1 MSATI
6 ASVRESASRWS
17 VRRISILLTIVA
29 LLLWAQSIVQARF
42 DIGFYGLISS
52 FPVTYFVAL
61 GILTVASAFLWLSKE
76 DEGKLLCLQLCFLV
90 VSIWLAPVMV
100 RGAQPVLQES
110 YSDLGRIE
118 YISRQAHIDPRIL
131 WDQAWPAGWI
141 FWAVGVR
148 VSGIEVDGLAKA
160 IPCIPFL
167 WQVAL
172 FFPVFIFF
180 RNTIGKARA
189 NYCWAAMWVFY
200 VGSWSTELD
209 TGSHSFGIFF
219 AFSILALF
227 TMTPASK
234 QRPTELGHRI
244 GIVIVFAATAIAHLL
259 GSLTS
264 LGITTAL
271 CVSRR
276 ARPLSLVILAVL
288 IAAWSVFGA
297 ADFFA
302 THGSGYLKGV
312 FRIHEAVE
320 TTMHDP
326 LSGNASHAAVAT
338 VRIITAVLFGA
349 IALAGALWSWRRRL
363 DAYTDITVAAI
374 AVGSSLS
381 MIGIGTAYGTTVFQR
396 SLTFLMPA
404 IAYFAVRLL
413 HSRMTAVL
421 LVMGLLVAV
430 PLSFISMYGNQAMDH
445 MSQAYLT
452 GANFFQ
458 DNTDHGFVTGNLPM
472 GRMKYQELYLFTP
485 DYEEL
490 EWQDGRL
497 VYFGGGGDR
506 SPHYICISSNDSA
519 RYTFLW
525 NEPDFIDMTESRL
538 QVATNCNLVY
548 SNPDISLYCHEKD

>member
-1 MSATI
+1 
-6 ASVRESASRWS
+6 VLWS
-17 VRRISILLTIVA
+17 C
-29 LLLWAQSIVQARF
+29 SIVQARL
-42 DIGFYGLISS
+42 DIGFYGLVSS

-61 GILTVASAFLWLSKE
+61 GILTIASVSLWISKE

-90 VSIWLAPVMV
+90 VSIWLAPVIV

-110 YSDLGRIE
+110 YYDLGRIE
-118 YISRQAHIDPRIL
+118 YIVRQGHIDSQIL
-131 WDQAWPAGWI
+131 WDQAWPAGWT

-148 VSGIEVDGLAKA
+148 VSGIEMDGLAKA
-160 IPCIPFL
+160 IPWIPFL

-200 VGSWSTELD
+200 VGNWSTELD
-209 TGSHSFGIFF
+209 TGAHCFGIFF
-219 AFSILALF
+219 AFSILALL
-227 TMTPASK
+227 TMTPVSK
-234 QRPTELGHRI
+234 RSTTALGHRL
-244 GIVIVFAATAIAHLL
+244 GTVIVFATTAIAHLL

-264 LGITTAL
+264 LAMTTVL
-271 CVSRR
+271 CISRR
-276 ARPLSLVILAVL
+276 VKPSSVVILAVL
-288 IAAWSVFGA
+288 MAAWSVFGA
-297 ADFFA
+297 TDFFA
-302 THGSGYLKGV
+302 THGSGYLKEIL
-312 FRIHEAVE
+312 RIHEAVE

-338 VRIITAVLFGA
+338 IRIITAVLFGA
-349 IALAGALWSWRRRL
+349 IALAGALWSWRHRI
-363 DAYTDITVAAI
+363 DAYTDVTVAAI

-381 MIGIGTAYGTTVFQR
+381 MIGVGTAYGTTVFQR

-458 DNTDHGFVTGNLPM
+458 DSTDHGFVTGNLPM
-472 GRMKYQELYLFTP
+472 GRMKYQEFYFFNP
-485 DYEEL
+485 SYEDL
-490 EWQDGRL
+490 EWQDDRL
-497 VYFGGGGDR
+497 VYLGGDGDL
-506 SPHYICISSNDSA
+506 SPHYICISSNDRA

-525 NEPDFIDMTESRL
+525 NEPDFIDKTASRL
-538 QVATNCNLVY
+538 QVTTNCNLVY
-548 SNPDISLYCHEKD
+548 SNPDMSLYLHQTQE